1 MALNDFRANE
11 NTIIDRSK
19 KSISSYFQ
27 EIRKTKPLTP
37 DQEAE
42 LARLIHK
49 GGKEGDAALERLV
62 SANLRFVVT
71 VAHSFSSNLLELQDL
86 IAEGNMGLIKAA
98 KSFDETRGFKFIS
111 YAVWWIRQAITR
123 AIANCDN
130 TLRIPHNQQSILTE
144 YRQMMKDVM
153 QCENRTITIDEFCA
167 VTGYDR
173 DRVANVIS
181 ASFKPVKLDDKLND
195 DEDTTYGDFFAS
207 DSYTDAGLDEESLHV
222 DLVNV
227 VNGVLTRREAFIV
240 KCMSGVGHEMMT
252 LNDVAL
258 EVGLSPERTRQVFHK
273 AIKKISLSP
282 LSSRL
287 NSYLAA

>member
-130 TLRIPHNQQSILTE
+130 TLRIPHNQQSILAE

-227 VNGVLTRREAFIV
+227 VDGVLTRREAFIV